1 MEMWLPLGTGGSREQ
16 GEKEEGGGRQEA
28 DWTTVVMADP
38 GYQTTDKTRAL
49 YSLVTC
55 VIVRKE

>member
-1 MEMWLPLGTGGSREQ
+1 MERWSK

-38 GYQTTDKTRAL
+38 GYQTTDKTRAF